1 MSKRAKRALNVM
13 EGCDKKSVHSEK
25 RAMKKRVL
33 RKACAQESVRS
44 EKRADSKCV
53 FGAKIQIILVCELLL
68 VNNDDF
74 GMDNVPIVF
83 RIDQTRYVGPSGHH
97 LQKKRPLNLHISIA
111 SLN

>member
-1 MSKRAKRALNVM
+1 M
-13 EGCDKKSVHSEK
+13 CSEK
-25 RAMKKRVL
+25 RALKKALAQISVRSKKHAL
-33 RKACAQESVRS
+33 KKACAQKSVQTVS
-44 EKRADSKCV
+44 AF